1 MSTNAHVH
9 MHAADPPLHRM
20 LGWYQ
25 WDVLIGLIEQILQQQ
40 KSTHSS
46 IIGGVLFYQ
55 EILWISDVW
64 EKQMGKYRLNWLI
77 WAAFGNGDMHI
88 HNPLQI

>member
-1 MSTNAHVH
+1 MLAVMSTNAHVH

-46 IIGGVLFYQ
+46 VIGGVLFCCFIKKYSEYQ
-55 EILWISDVW
+55 MYEKNRW
-64 EKQMGKYRLNWLI
+64 ENI
-77 WAAFGNGDMHI
+77 D
-88 HNPLQI
+88 